1 MSATKQWD
9 ISKALAVASLFHFFH
24 NFGKFCVIPFLTIF
38 FRYLG
43 LSPPLV
49 GIVMGIK
56 HIIYV
61 FWAPLCSFVARSNR
75 KRRLLITSSLFLS
88 AGAGLALTFF
98 PPLEKDVVLKYCNV
112 SLPWKDRLTT
122 PAALDFEMFGPDLNT
137 SFVATVAPPTTT
149 TLATSMFTNL
159 SHTTITNSV
168 MKTISASKTLEGS
181 DATDVIAHL
190 SSPTPTSET
199 FTLHQKRLKH
209 VTNSRLPKKKVGISS
224 SKLPARDTTSA
235 QAHQV
240 EGNGSDSPAL
250 SPKPNASKHSV
261 HQKKVRDVSVSQS
274 VQEYFLDKEHKTFL
288 IVSGIIIVWA
298 VFAAPLEWTADDSLY
313 EYLDFVDATDR
324 HNNVWFWRYMGAC
337 LGSCSIVFLIDNLS
351 CFLIA
356 DIPQVYLHFYGYSAF
371 MIITLILSTFYPI
384 YVSKKSEH
392 ANKTIKAL
400 GLIGSDGR
408 IILLSLTVFLTG
420 AVGSTAHN
428 FLFWQLQDIGSTEL
442 YMGASISLAL
452 FSEVV
457 LHFFR
462 EQLLKAFSFKW
473 TVAFSLGCLAVQFLY
488 YSFLWT
494 PWAVLPIQLLSAF
507 SNGVLFW
514 AVNSQAENVAT
525 PGTERSIQLVLHCL
539 SHDCGASIG
548 SFASGFIISSF
559 SLPILYQACCV
570 TLLLWLL
577 VFLLVQPRLP
587 HTKKI
592 NYSRLLAADNS
603 DMSDSEDEQERDWL
617 VKAMKDDTKKW

>member
-24 NFGKFCVIPFLTIF
+24 SFGKFCVVPFLTIF

-43 LSPPLV
+43 MSPPLV

-61 FWAPLCSFVARSNR
+61 FWAPLCSFVAKSNS

-88 AGAGLALTFF
+88 AGAGLALTFI
-98 PPLEKDVVLKYCNV
+98 PPVEKDMVFKYCNV

-122 PAALDFEMFGPDLNT
+122 PGAMDLEMFGPELNT
-137 SFVATVAPPTTT
+137 TFGVTEGPHTT
-149 TLATSMFTNL
+149 TLASIMFTDL
-159 SHTTITNSV
+159 SDKMIANTA
-168 MKTISASKTLEGS
+168 MQTISPKSLENS
-181 DATDVIAHL
+181 DTTDVFEHL
-190 SSPTPTSET
+190 SSPTPTPKS
-199 FTLHQKRLKH
+199 FTPQQKRLKPG
-209 VTNSRLPKKKVGISS
+209 TNERLAKKKTSVTRSQLLTLDRVDS
-224 SKLPARDTTSA
+224 TTSA
-235 QAHQV
+235 KAHHV
-240 EGNGSDSPAL
+240 NRNGSGSPDAS
-250 SPKPNASKHSV
+250 SPKPSV
-261 HQKKVRDVSVSQS
+261 HQRKVRDVNKILS
-274 VQEYFLDKEHKTFL
+274 EEERFMDDEHNIFL
-288 IVSGIIIVWA
+288 IVLGIIIVWA
-298 VFAAPLEWTADDSLY
+298 VFAAPLEWTADESLY

-324 HNNVWFWRYMGAC
+324 HNKVWIWHCIGAC
-337 LGSCSIVFLIDNLS
+337 LGSCSIVFLIDHLN
-351 CFLIA
+351 CFLTA
-356 DIPQVYLHFYGYSAF
+356 DIPKVYLHFYGYSAF
-371 MIITLILSTFYPI
+371 MVITLLLSTLYPI
-384 YVSKKSEH
+384 YVSKKTEH

-408 IILLSLTVFLTG
+408 IILLSVTVFLTG
-420 AVGSTAHN
+420 AIGSTAHN
-428 FLFWQLQDIGSTEL
+428 FLFWQMQDIGSTEL
-442 YMGASISLAL
+442 YMGAAVSLAL

-457 LHFFR
+457 LHFFKDK
-462 EQLLKAFSFKW
+462 LLKAISFKW
-473 TVAFSLGCLAVQFLY
+473 TVALGLGCLAVQFLY

-514 AVNSQAENVAT
+514 SVNSQADNVAT
-525 PGTERSIQLVLHCL
+525 PGTERSLQLVLHSL

-577 VFLLVQPRLP
+577 MFLLVQPKLP
-587 HTKKI
+587 HIKKI

-603 DMSDSEDEQERDWL
+603 EMSDSDDEQERDWL
-617 VKAMKDDTKKW
+617 VKAMKDDKKW